1 MKSGNRISWMQ
12 MACLIIAMLAI
23 GTASIYV
30 THITDGNADHFD
42 WFMVIVLTLIGVSNA
57 VQFFTIRK
65 NDHNRK

>member
-30 THITDGNADHFD
+30 THITGGNADHFD
-42 WFMVIVLTLIGVSNA
+42 WFMVIVLTLIGISNA

-65 NDHNRK
+65 NDRNRK